1 MNDQQDPF
9 MVSAGQSF
17 RERYGDYGNYLLTVL
32 RGGQQLNLDR
42 YSATLRE
49 GGFANTARILKDTR
63 NTKIVITALHI
74 FNRSTQVIHHY
85 DIEVYKFTNKTP
97 SNPLTWEVQ
106 KDYSLREDE
115 VQQLTSF
122 LNEMNELIGQPM
134 PSDHVQVMYSDQ
146 TASVD
151 DTLANVAGILR
162 DSDGNTQEVVG
173 RLLDE
178 IIAARDEGSLP
189 SLVISPAQLEKKRQE
204 LDELEVLTSQENVR
218 EVADIQAKLKTMPWV
233 FGPEY
238 ASYDFRRAGEEMPDG
253 RLKRVDGLSDI
264 LEVKLPSEE
273 VLRVDSQGRRY
284 IAPKCSESLGQL
296 VSYLEYYISENQIER
311 SDETGEEIQDDS
323 LEKYYRPKGILLIGR
338 RYKADMIA
346 SVTAKTSDALPK
358 YMRRQMAYFHGLEVL
373 TYDDLIER
381 ARNGLR
387 VMADMT
393 AISRGEGELEL

>member
-1 MNDQQDPF
+1 MDEQQNSF
-9 MVSAGQSF
+9 RVSAGQSF

-32 RGGQQLNLDR
+32 RGGRAIDLND
-42 YSATLRE
+42 YSATLRD
-49 GGFANTARILKDTR
+49 GGFANTARLLKNTSK
-63 NTKIVITALHI
+63 TKIVVTALHI
-74 FNRSTQVIHHY
+74 FNRNTDNIHHY
-85 DIEVYKFTNKTP
+85 DIEVYKFTNRTP

-106 KDYSLREDE
+106 KDYALREDE
-115 VQQLTSF
+115 VQQLSIF

-134 PSDHVQVMYSDQ
+134 PANYAQVVYSDQ

-151 DTLANVAGILR
+151 DTLTNVAAILR
-162 DSDGNTQEVVG
+162 DSDGDTQAVIG

-178 IIAARDEGSLP
+178 IVSARDEGSLP
-189 SLVISPAQLEKKRQE
+189 SLVISPAQLEKKSRE
-204 LDELEVLTSQENVR
+204 LDELEALINQPGVR

-238 ASYDFRRAGEEMPDG
+238 VSYDFRRAGEEMPDG

-273 VLRVDSQGRRY
+273 VLRVVARNRRY

-296 VSYLEYYISENQIER
+296 VSYLEYYLSENQTER
-311 SDETGEEIQDDS
+311 SDETGEEIQDDA
-323 LEKYYRPKGILLIGR
+323 LGKYYRPKGILLIGR
-338 RYKADMIA
+338 RLKSNM
-346 SVTAKTSDALPK
+346 TANATGMTSDALPK

-381 ARNGLR
+381 ARNGLA
-387 VMADMT
+387 VMA
-393 AISRGEGELEL
+393 ELAGAGHSGVNRI

>member
-1 MNDQQDPF
+1 MDNDNG
-9 MVSAGQSF
+9 MVRVSGQSF
-17 RERYGDYGNYLLTVL
+17 RDRYGDYGNYLLTVL
-32 RGGQQLNLDR
+32 RGGQELNLDS

-49 GGFANTARILKDTR
+49 GGFANTARLIKDTR
-63 NTKIVITALHI
+63 NTKMVVTALHI
-74 FNRSTQVIHHY
+74 FDRNTQTIHHY
-85 DIEVYKFTNKTP
+85 DIEVYRFTNTTP

-106 KDYSLREDE
+106 KNYALREDE
-115 VQQLTSF
+115 VQQLRNF

-134 PSDHVQVMYSDQ
+134 PSNHAQVIYTDQ

-151 DTLANVAGILR
+151 DTLANVASILR
-162 DSDGNTQEVVG
+162 DADGDSREVIG

-178 IIAARDEGSLP
+178 IVATRDDGALP
-189 SLVISPAQLEKKRQE
+189 SLVISPAQLQKKQQE
-204 LDELEVLTSQENVR
+204 LDELEVLISQEGVR

-238 ASYDFRRAGEEMPDG
+238 VSYDFRRAGEEIPDG

-273 VLRVDSQGRRY
+273 VLRVDGRGRRY

-296 VSYLEYYISENQIER
+296 VSYLEYYLSENQIER
-311 SDETGEEIQDDS
+311 SDETGEEIQEDT
-323 LEKYYRPKGILLIGR
+323 LGKYYRPKGILLIGR
-338 RYKADMIA
+338 RYKADM
-346 SVTAKTSDALPK
+346 TANIIGSTSDALPK

-373 TYDDLIER
+373 TYDDLLER

-387 VMADMT
+387 AMADYA
-393 AISRGEGELEL
+393 AIPRREEEE

>member
-1 MNDQQDPF
+1 MDNDNG
-9 MVSAGQSF
+9 MVRVSGQSF
-17 RERYGDYGNYLLTVL
+17 RDRYGDYGNYLLTVL
-32 RGGQQLNLDR
+32 RGGQELNLDS

-49 GGFANTARILKDTR
+49 GGFANTARLIKDTR
-63 NTKIVITALHI
+63 NTKTVVTALHI
-74 FNRSTQVIHHY
+74 FDRNTQTIHHY
-85 DIEVYKFTNKTP
+85 DIEVYRFTNTTP

-106 KDYSLREDE
+106 KNYALREDE
-115 VQQLTSF
+115 VQQLRNF

-134 PSDHVQVMYSDQ
+134 PSNHAQVIYTDQ

-151 DTLANVAGILR
+151 DTLANVASILR
-162 DSDGNTQEVVG
+162 DADGDSREVIG

-178 IIAARDEGSLP
+178 IVAARDDGALP
-189 SLVISPAQLEKKRQE
+189 SLVISPAQLQKKQQE
-204 LDELEVLTSQENVR
+204 LDELEVLISQEGVR

-238 ASYDFRRAGEEMPDG
+238 VSYDFRRAGEEIPDG

-273 VLRVDSQGRRY
+273 VLRVDGRGRRY

-296 VSYLEYYISENQIER
+296 VSYLEYYLSENQIER
-311 SDETGEEIQDDS
+311 SDETGEEIQEDT
-323 LEKYYRPKGILLIGR
+323 LGKYYRPKGILLIGR
-338 RYKADMIA
+338 RYKADM
-346 SVTAKTSDALPK
+346 TANVIGSTSDALPK

-373 TYDDLIER
+373 TYDDLLER

-387 VMADMT
+387 AMADYT
-393 AISRGEGELEL
+393 AIPRREEEE